1 MRAFWSDPYLWIHAS
16 GLAVVPICLIL
27 CLLGLAIGDPTLPVG
42 LELGLVAFV
51 GIVPIAWM
59 QWKKP
64 FYIFSLV
71 AVAIKPEK
79 LTEDQ
84 RRLLTLFKTRA
95 NPVWIGLGSVLL
107 ILLLRQIYFV
117 APIAANLLP
126 FPEWRGL
133 GLLVAAIGFLASN
146 LFLQV
151 PLSVAQV
158 LLTSDAQFGATEPY
172 GLTQIPQ
179 NFSVFGLRVNQI
191 VPALVADREVS
202 DQSLT
207 NAPLSESVS
216 PLPEDLP
223 NPDVTTSE

>member
-27 CLLGLAIGDPTLPVG
+27 CLLGLAIGDPILPVG

-51 GIVPIAWM
+51 GIAPIAWM

-71 AVAIKPEK
+71 AAAIKPEK

-84 RRLLTLFKTRA
+84 RRLLTLFKARA
-95 NPVWIGLGSVLL
+95 NPVWIALGALLL
-107 ILLLRQIYFV
+107 ILLLRQIYFI

-126 FPEWRGL
+126 VPEWRGL
-133 GLLVAAIGFLASN
+133 GLLVAVIGFLASN

-158 LLTSDAQFGATEPY
+158 LLTSEAQFNATEPY
-172 GLTQIPQ
+172 ALTQIPQ
-179 NFSVFGLRVNQI
+179 NFSIFGLRVNQI
-191 VPALVADREVS
+191 VPALIDDRRIPEEILTEP
-202 DQSLT
+202 SLSGSVF
-207 NAPLSESVS
+207 PLSED
-216 PLPEDLP
+216 PLG
-223 NPDVTTSE
+223 PDVTLNE